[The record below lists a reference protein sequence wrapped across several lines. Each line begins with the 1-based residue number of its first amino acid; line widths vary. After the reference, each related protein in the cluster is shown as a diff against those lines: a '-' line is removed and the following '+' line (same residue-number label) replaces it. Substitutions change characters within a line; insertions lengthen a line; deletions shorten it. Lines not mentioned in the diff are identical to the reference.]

1 MKLKKVKVNLDEGS
15 QPGRSSGLVHP
26 LTIPRFQAFNWVIA
40 NASVKVSFQVVLIL
54 QQRMV
59 SRLRWFHSKHC

>member
-1 MKLKKVKVNLDEGS
+1 MELKKGKVNLGEGS
-15 QPGRSSGLVHP
+15 QPGRSSRLVHP
-26 LTIPRFQAFNWVIA
+26 LTIPRFQAFNWIFA

-59 SRLRWFHSKHC
+59 SRLRWVHSKHC